1 MKARIILSI
10 LLVSVFFT
18 GCKNDKSVDSLE
30 VVNPEV
36 EAVDNSFKVT
46 LNVTVKKDDTFSLY
60 YSEDGSTD
68 FTKIPPLWMVVKGN
82 QAQQSVVFT
91 LPKDVIP
98 TQLRLDFG
106 MTKDQDPIVINSF
119 QMNYLKNEFKI
130 PGNQFYIYFDPDLSK
145 TIFDK
150 NTATVS
156 GLVKDGVRQSPSFYP
171 NADPLS
177 AEIKKIVR

>member
-1 MKARIILSI
+1 MVTA
-10 LLVSVFFT
+10 FFT

-30 VVNPEV
+30 VVKPAV
-36 EAVDNSFKVT
+36 EAADTSFKVT
-46 LNVTVKKDDTFSLY
+46 INVTVKKDDTFSLY

-68 FTKIPPLWMVVKGN
+68 FTKIKPLWMVVKGN
-82 QAQQSVVFT
+82 QTQQNVVFS

-106 MTKDQDPIVINSF
+106 MTKDQEPIIINSF

-130 PGNQFYIYFDPDLSK
+130 PGNQFFVYFDPDITK

-150 NTATVS
+150 NTATITAV
-156 GLVKDGVRQSPSFYP
+156 VKDGIRQSPSFYP
-171 NADPLS
+171 NSNPLGN
-177 AEIKKIVR
+177 EIKKIVR